1 MKTNEQ
7 EMNNDTEQNPE
18 QSQSPVDQEVENTE
32 QKTKEKKTVQ
42 SKKTEQKRKSLKEM
56 YDNTPRW
63 AKVVVALLIMLG
75 IYKWTPIFQLVTAF
89 LYIVLLPA
97 FFLYLMGFISNEAYD
112 SLLEGIES
120 IKIKVQEQKA
130 KEANV

>member
-1 MKTNEQ
+1 MSKNEQ
-7 EMNNDTEQNPE
+7 KMNNETEQNPE
-18 QSQSPVDQEVENTE
+18 QTQSPVSDKVENTE
-32 QKTKEKKTVQ
+32 QKTEEKKTAKAK
-42 SKKTEQKRKSLKEM
+42 STEQKSKSLKEM

-112 SLLEGIES
+112 SLLEGIDS
-120 IKIKVQEQKA
+120 IKIKIQEQKA
-130 KEANV
+130 KEQNV